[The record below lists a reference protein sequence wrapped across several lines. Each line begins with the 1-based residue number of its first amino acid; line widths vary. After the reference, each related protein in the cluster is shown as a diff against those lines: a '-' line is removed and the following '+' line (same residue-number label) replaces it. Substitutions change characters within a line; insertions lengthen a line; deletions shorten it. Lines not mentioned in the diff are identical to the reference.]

1 MQAAVRA
8 DIPRSLML
16 GQMKMTWTKKSLV
29 QYVSCLVVSVAVFAS
44 CKPRQVP
51 HLDLT
56 TASWEQIAETARGTT
71 VRMAMWDGDPSIN
84 AYMQGFVRERMQA
97 EHGVKVEFVGAQGN
111 AMVDRL
117 MVELEAGK
125 TVGDIDLMWINGETF
140 YQLRQ
145 LDALFGPFTT
155 ALPNNQYINW
165 DDPFIAIDFQQ
176 PVNGYECPWGN
187 VQLALI
193 YHSGRV
199 SEPPMNWH
207 QLSEWVRLHPG
218 RFTIDN
224 SFTGMT
230 FLKSLLYA
238 FAGGRGSW
246 DGEFDEAKY
255 LKESAKLWRYLRDI
269 KPFFWRGGQTFPEG
283 VAQLHQLM
291 MNGEVDFSMSNNDGE
306 VDNKV
311 LQGILPDESRGY
323 VWETGTIR
331 NSHYLGI
338 PINAPNKAAA
348 MVLANFLISPEA
360 QLRKAMPEVWG
371 DGSVLDIQK
380 LPDQYQQQFTKIPG
394 RTRIAPR
401 QELAERA
408 LMEPAPDI
416 MVRLHADFRKLIIE
430 GD

>member
-1 MQAAVRA
+1 MTRRSNKKRFARLAAW
-8 DIPRSLML
+8 LMIFVL
-16 GQMKMTWTKKSLV
+16 PLAGCGSRKATD
-29 QYVSCLVVSVAVFAS
+29 
-44 CKPRQVP
+44 
-51 HLDLT
+51 LDFPE
-56 TASWEQIAETARGTT
+56 ASWEQITNSARGTT
-71 VRMAMWDGDPSIN
+71 VRMAMWDGDPAIN
-84 AYMQGFVRERMQA
+84 AFMRGFVRERMET
-97 EHGVKVEFVGAQGN
+97 EHGVDVEFVGGQGN
-111 AMVDRL
+111 SLVDQL
-117 MVELEAGK
+117 MVELDVGK

-145 LDALFGPFTT
+145 IDALFGPFTT
-155 ALPNNQYINW
+155 LLPNNQYINW

-176 PVNGYECPWGN
+176 PVEGYECPWGN

-199 SEPPMNWH
+199 TDPPHGMEA
-207 QLSEWVRLHPG
+207 LSQWVRQHPG

-224 SFTGMT
+224 GFTGMT

-238 FAGGRGSW
+238 IAGGPGAW

-255 LKESAKLWRYLRDI
+255 LRESAKLWDYLRKI
-269 KPFFWRGGQTFPEG
+269 QPFLWREGETFPEG

-311 LQGILPDESRGY
+311 LQGVLPDKSRAY
-323 VWETGTIR
+323 VWESGTIR

-360 QLRKAMPEVWG
+360 QLQKAKPEVWG

-380 LPDQYQQQFTKIPG
+380 LPEEYQTRFSNIPG
-394 RTRIAPR
+394 RTRVEPR
-401 QELAERA
+401 EALAERA
-408 LMEPAPDI
+408 LMEPAPEI
-416 MVRLHADFRKLIIE
+416 MIRLHSDFRKYIIE
-430 GD
+430 GN